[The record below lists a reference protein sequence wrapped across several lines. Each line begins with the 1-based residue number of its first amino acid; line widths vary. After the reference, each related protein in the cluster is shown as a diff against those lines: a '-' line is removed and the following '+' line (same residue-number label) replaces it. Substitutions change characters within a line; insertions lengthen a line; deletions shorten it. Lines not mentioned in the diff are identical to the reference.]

1 MSEGGKIQNTKL
13 RIERSTCFGQW
24 KQYQYFSENIR
35 PLVQSMICCP
45 ALGNRQNHFERSRQ
59 TDEYQQ
65 NLCCLGLLAS
75 YSNEWVCTEVNFQWI
90 FLVNSW
96 VNQLQLQKSLK
107 GQLILNEIFSFF
119 IAPKNQLENVNFCPS
134 LLGQKFFIHF
144 LGELKRPKSP
154 SKLTNL

>member
-1 MSEGGKIQNTKL
+1 MK
-13 RIERSTCFGQW
+13 ERSTFFGQL

-35 PLVQSMICCP
+35 PLVQPVISSHP
-45 ALGNRQNHFERSRQ
+45 AMGNRQNHFERSRQ

-144 LGELKRPKSP
+144 LGELKRPKST